1 MVKLEYF
8 HAVIKKCLS
17 TFLPLIVIAGF
28 DRYNLIV
35 NIILQL
41 SDDLIMRQKIDPAER
56 LF

>member
-1 MVKLEYF
+1 MEKLEYF